1 MRDVISVGG
10 EKVPGLRQRGSKIK
24 LGLRGNGGRLTV
36 HWAAV
41 FAFSI
46 SYLFLNVELCFIGV
60 VIATLCFFFLLRGII
75 TFIKTL
81 GILVDTEVLM
91 LEALF

>member
-46 SYLFLNVELCFIGV
+46 SYLFLNVELCFIGA
-60 VIATLCFFFLLRGII
+60 VIATVCFFFVFCFFFSPSWDNHIH
-75 TFIKTL
+75 
-81 GILVDTEVLM
+81 
-91 LEALF
+91 